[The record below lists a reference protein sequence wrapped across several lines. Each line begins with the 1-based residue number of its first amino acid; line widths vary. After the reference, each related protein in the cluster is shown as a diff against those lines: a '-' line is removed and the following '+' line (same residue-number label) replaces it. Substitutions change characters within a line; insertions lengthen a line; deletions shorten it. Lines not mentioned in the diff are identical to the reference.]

1 MCLYYSLVYPYLIY
15 CISVWGSTYQSNI
28 SRVII
33 LQKKI
38 RIICKVSFDSHTD
51 VLFKELEIFKFSD
64 ISLYQI
70 GKFMY
75 LFKRGLLPNYFRD
88 MFTLASQLHSHYTK
102 NCNLFYIPP
111 CRTNIR
117 KFSIRFQEP
126 MFFNSLSPEI
136 QNSESIRLFAK
147 RLKNAFFS

>member
-1 MCLYYSLVYPYLIY
+1 M
-15 CISVWGSTYQSNI
+15 
-28 SRVII
+28 
-33 LQKKI
+33 QKSGT
-38 RIICKVSFDSHTD
+38 CN
-51 VLFKELEIFKFSD
+51 
-64 ISLYQI
+64 
-70 GKFMY
+70 FMH

-88 MFTLASQLHSHYTK
+88 MFALASQLHSHYTR

-117 KFSIRFQEP
+117 NFSIRFQGP

-147 RLKNAFFS
+147 RIKKIPFFLVIYTLC